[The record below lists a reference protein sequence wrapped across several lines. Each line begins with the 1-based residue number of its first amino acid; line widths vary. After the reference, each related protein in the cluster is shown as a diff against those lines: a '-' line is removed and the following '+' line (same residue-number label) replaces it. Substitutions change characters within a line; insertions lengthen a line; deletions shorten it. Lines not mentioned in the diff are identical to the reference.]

1 MLSYLK
7 YRFKN
12 LINYS
17 KRQNGVTNILLSR
30 QNYENIKDIRDAE
43 IKVFSQNGEDGIID
57 FILKKLNIGDLKFI
71 EVGVEDYE
79 ESNTRFLVETR
90 PTTGLLIDNCK
101 EINFIKRRDFFW
113 KNELYLENTEVSP
126 ENINSILKKNNFF
139 KSFDLF
145 SIDIDGLDYWV
156 LKEIDFSKAT
166 MVVLEYNPLF
176 GFEKLVSI
184 PNIKNFSRNQYSKFY
199 FGASLKAY
207 IELMKNK
214 NYSFLGSNSFC
225 NNAFFVNNKFAEI
238 FHDIEVKDLSNYCN
252 FKFREKFFNDTKDYK
267 IEMYKE
273 IQDFELFDFEKNE
286 NEIIGK
292 LFKI

>member
-113 KNELYLENTEVSP
+113 KNELYLE
-126 ENINSILKKNNFF
+126 
-139 KSFDLF
+139 
-145 SIDIDGLDYWV
+145 DGLGQEVVVVSEIAEGYEMFVISAVGNVGIQYDFNSGWGMILEGEYRHQMNSTF
-156 LKEIDFSKAT
+156 LKTNRFQHYARALGVNT
-166 MVVLEYNPLF
+166 
-176 GFEKLVSI
+176 GF
-184 PNIKNFSRNQYSKFY
+184 
-199 FGASLKAY
+199 AY
-207 IELMKNK
+207 TI
-214 NYSFLGSNSFC
+214 
-225 NNAFFVNNKFAEI
+225 
-238 FHDIEVKDLSNYCN
+238 
-252 FKFREKFFNDTKDYK
+252 
-267 IEMYKE
+267 
-273 IQDFELFDFEKNE
+273 
-286 NEIIGK
+286 
-292 LFKI
+292 